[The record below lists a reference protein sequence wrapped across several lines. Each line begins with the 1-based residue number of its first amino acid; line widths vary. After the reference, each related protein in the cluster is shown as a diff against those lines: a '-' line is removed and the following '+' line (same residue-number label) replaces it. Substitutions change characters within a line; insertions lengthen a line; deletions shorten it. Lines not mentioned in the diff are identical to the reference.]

1 MYRIITTKDENDV
14 ITYIVYNSVSKK
26 ELAQYETYAEAHA
39 DIMGRR

>member
-14 ITYIVYNSVSKK
+14 VTYIVYNNVSKK
-26 ELAQYETYAEAHA
+26 ELASYETFAEAHF